1 MANTKT
7 KFSFNPIKVFLL
19 TCIVFL
25 VAVSVLC
32 GFLLWNL
39 PSVSSLKKYKP
50 PVSTEVYSK
59 EYIKIG
65 EFFDQRRMFVPFE
78 KIPPL
83 LINAFI
89 SAEDSSFYK
98 HGGISVWAILRATI
112 KNVEAGYKK
121 QGGSTITQQVARG
134 MLLSNKK
141 EYTRKIREI
150 MLAVLMEKYL
160 TKQEILEIY
169 LNQVYLGQSSYGV
182 QAASHVYFG
191 KDVQDLNLAEIA
203 VMAGLT
209 KAPSRDNPAKDLS
222 ASKRR
227 QGYVLQRLLEDKHIQ
242 TEEKEAALNTPLTIK
257 HDYDLNNEVAP
268 YFVESVRQYIMAKYG
283 SDRVLKEGL
292 QVITTLEYKS
302 ALAANRAVKKGIEE
316 LDHRRGFR
324 GAIEHLNSN
333 VAQDAFLKKQ
343 KGRHTIEDLQ
353 PHKIFQALVTKIN
366 PDKGYYEINLGF
378 TRDNIPFD
386 SFDWFKI
393 TDIKENDVIWVQYD
407 GAQFNVYQYPQLQGS
422 LLAINPETG
431 EISAMVGGYDY
442 TKSEFN
448 RATQGKRQPGSA
460 FKPIIYTAA
469 LDNGFTPASIIVD
482 APIVYDDPTI
492 EFQWKPQNYGG
503 KFYGDTI
510 FRECLILSRNIP
522 TIKLVQNLGMDQII
536 GYANKMGIT
545 SNLDRN
551 LSLALG
557 SSVVSPMELVTAYS
571 VLASGGKRPKIS
583 MIKQISDRNGNILEQ
598 NSLNLPDI
606 SIEGQIKANE
616 EFDRTKTIHYLAMEK
631 GIAHEPLPD
640 NYAISPQTAYIMTN
654 LLKEVI
660 TSGTGS
666 RAAALNRPAAGKTG
680 TTNDNF
686 DAWFVGYTPNIVSAV
701 WLGFDEAQTMGS
713 HEEGGKAAVPIWL
726 EFMQQALDG
735 KPVRD
740 FSMPKGV
747 IPVKIDA
754 KTGKLANEKTEKAVI
769 EIFKEGTEPTEFSSD
784 SNNSKKTAD
793 FFLDE

>member
-1 MANTKT
+1 MAKTKT
-7 KFSFNPIKVFLL
+7 KFSSKLMKLFLL
-19 TCIVFL
+19 LCIAFSI
-25 VAVSVLC
+25 AAASLC

-89 SAEDSSFYK
+89 SAEDSSFYE
-98 HGGISVWAILRATI
+98 HGGISIWAIVRATI

-150 MLAVLMEKYL
+150 MLAILMEKYL

-227 QGYVLQRLLEDKHIQ
+227 QAYVLQRLMEDKHIQ
-242 TEEKEAALNTPLTIK
+242 SEEKDVAIKTPLTIK
-257 HDYDLNNEVAP
+257 HDYDLNHEVAP
-268 YFVESVRQYIMAKYG
+268 YFVESVRQYVMTKYG
-283 SDRVLKEGL
+283 ADRVLKEGL
-292 QVITTLEYKS
+292 QVITTLEYK
-302 ALAANRAVKKGIEE
+302 AAISSNRALKKGIEE

-324 GAIEHLNSN
+324 GPVDHLNNN
-333 VAQDAFLKKQ
+333 VDQDAFLKKQ
-343 KGRHTIEDLQ
+343 KEKYTMEDLQ
-353 PHKIFQALVTKIN
+353 PHEIFQALVTKS
-366 PDKGYYEINLGF
+366 DQVKKQYEINLGF
-378 TRDNIPFD
+378 TRNIIPFD
-386 SFDWFKI
+386 SFDWFKN
-393 TDIKENDVIWVQYD
+393 TAIKENDVIYVQYD
-407 GAQFNVYQYPQLQGS
+407 GAQFYVYQYPQLQGS
-422 LLAINPETG
+422 ILAINPQTG
-431 EISAMVGGYDY
+431 EVSAMVGGYDFS
-442 TKSEFN
+442 KSEFN
-448 RATQGKRQPGSA
+448 RTTQGKRQPGSA

-469 LDNGFTPASIIVD
+469 LDNGYTPASIIVD
-482 APIVYDDPTI
+482 APIVYDDPTV

-522 TIKLVQNLGMDQII
+522 TIKIVQSLGLDKILE
-536 GYANKMGIT
+536 YAKNMGIT
-545 SNLDRN
+545 SPFERN
-551 LSLALG
+551 FSIALG

-571 VLASGGKRPKIS
+571 TFASGGRRPKIS
-583 MIKQISDRNGNILEQ
+583 MIKQVSDRNGVVLEQ

-606 SIEGQIKANE
+606 SIEDQIKANE
-616 EFDRTKTIHYLAMEK
+616 EFERVKATHYLAIEK
-631 GIAHEPLPD
+631 GITNEPLPE
-640 NYAISPQTAYIMTN
+640 NYAITPQTAYIMTN

-680 TTNDNF
+680 TTNDNY

-726 EFMQQALDG
+726 EFMQQTLNG

-740 FSMPKGV
+740 FPMPRGV
-747 IPVKIDA
+747 VPVKIDA
-754 KTGKLANEKTEKAVI
+754 KTGKLANEKTEKAVV
-769 EIFKEGTEPTEFSSD
+769 EIFKEGTQPTEFSSNP
-784 SNNSKKTAD
+784 SNSKKAAD

>member
-1 MANTKT
+1 MKKAIK
-7 KFSFNPIKVFLL
+7 KYASNPIKILL
-19 TCIVFL
+19 LLGIVFFL
-25 VAVSVLC
+25 FLAGFC

-39 PSVSSLKKYKP
+39 PSVASLKKYKP

-89 SAEDSSFYK
+89 SAEDSSFYE
-98 HGGISVWAILRATI
+98 HGGISVWAILRAAI

-150 MLAVLMEKYL
+150 MLAILMEKYL

-182 QAASHVYFG
+182 QAASHVYYG

-209 KAPSRDNPAKDLS
+209 KAPSRDNPAKDLM
-222 ASKRR
+222 AAKRR
-227 QGYVLQRLLEDKHIQ
+227 QSYVLQRLVEDDHIQ
-242 TEEKEAALNTPLTIK
+242 PEEKDTALKTPLIIK
-257 HDYDLNNEVAP
+257 HDYDLNHEVAP
-268 YFVESVRQYIMAKYG
+268 YFVESVRQYIMTKYG
-283 SDRVLKEGL
+283 ADRVLKEGL
-292 QVITTLEYKS
+292 QVITTLEYK
-302 ALAANRAVKKGIEE
+302 AAIAANRALKRGVEE

-324 GAIEHLNSN
+324 GAIKNLNNN
-333 VAQDAFLKKQ
+333 VDQDAFLKAQ
-343 KGRHTIEDLQ
+343 KEKYTMEDLQ
-353 PHKIFQALVTKIN
+353 PNEIFQALVTKSN
-366 PDKGYYEINLGF
+366 QDKRHYEINLGF
-378 TRDNIPFD
+378 TRDIIPFD
-386 SFDWFKI
+386 SFDWFKNSA
-393 TDIKENDVIWVQYD
+393 IKENDVIWVRYD
-407 GAQFNVYQYPQLQGS
+407 GAQFNVYQYPTLQGS
-422 LLAINPETG
+422 LIAIHPVTG
-431 EISAMVGGYDY
+431 EIISMVGGYDY
-442 TKSEFN
+442 KVSEFN
-448 RATQGKRQPGSA
+448 RTTQGKRQPGSS

-469 LDNGFTPASIIVD
+469 LDNGYTPASIIVD
-482 APIVYDDPTI
+482 APIVYDDPTV

-522 TIKLVQNLGMDQII
+522 TIKIVQSLGLDKII
-536 GYANKMGIT
+536 EYANKMGIT
-545 SNLDRN
+545 SPFERN
-551 LSLALG
+551 FSIALG
-557 SSVVSPMELVTAYS
+557 SAVVSPMELVTAYS
-571 VLASGGKRPKIS
+571 VFASGGKKPKIN
-583 MIKQISDRNGNILEQ
+583 MIKQISDRNGNVLEQ
-598 NSLNLPDI
+598 NSLNLPDV
-606 SIEGQIKANE
+606 SIEDQIKANE
-616 EFDRTKTIHYLAMEK
+616 EFEKVKMTHYLAIEK
-631 GIAHEPLPD
+631 GMANEPLPD
-640 NYAISPQTAYIMTN
+640 NYALSPQTSYIMTN

-660 TSGTGS
+660 TSGTGA
-666 RAAALNRPAAGKTG
+666 RAAAINRPAAGKTG
-680 TTNDNF
+680 TTNDNY
-686 DAWFVGYTPNIVSAV
+686 DAWFVGYTPTVVSAV

-713 HEEGGKAAVPIWL
+713 NEEGGKAAVPIWL
-726 EFMQQALDG
+726 EFMQQTLEG

-747 IPVKIDA
+747 IPVKIDP
-754 KTGKLANEKTEKAVI
+754 KTGKLATDKTEKPVV
-769 EIFKEGTEPTEFSSD
+769 EIFKVGTEPTEQSSNP
-784 SNNSKKTAD
+784 SNSKKAAD

>member
-1 MANTKT
+1 
-7 KFSFNPIKVFLL
+7 
-19 TCIVFL
+19 
-25 VAVSVLC
+25 
-32 GFLLWNL
+32 
-39 PSVSSLKKYKP
+39 
-50 PVSTEVYSK
+50 
-59 EYIKIG
+59 
-65 EFFDQRRMFVPFE
+65 
-78 KIPPL
+78 
-83 LINAFI
+83 
-89 SAEDSSFYK
+89 
-98 HGGISVWAILRATI
+98 
-112 KNVEAGYKK
+112 
-121 QGGSTITQQVARG
+121 
-134 MLLSNKK
+134 
-141 EYTRKIREI
+141 
-150 MLAVLMEKYL
+150 
-160 TKQEILEIY
+160 
-169 LNQVYLGQSSYGV
+169 
-182 QAASHVYFG
+182 
-191 KDVQDLNLAEIA
+191 
-203 VMAGLT
+203 
-209 KAPSRDNPAKDLS
+209 
-222 ASKRR
+222 
-227 QGYVLQRLLEDKHIQ
+227 
-242 TEEKEAALNTPLTIK
+242 
-257 HDYDLNNEVAP
+257 
-268 YFVESVRQYIMAKYG
+268 
-283 SDRVLKEGL
+283 
-292 QVITTLEYKS
+292 
-302 ALAANRAVKKGIEE
+302 
-316 LDHRRGFR
+316 
-324 GAIEHLNSN
+324 
-333 VAQDAFLKKQ
+333 
-343 KGRHTIEDLQ
+343 
-353 PHKIFQALVTKIN
+353 
-366 PDKGYYEINLGF
+366 
-378 TRDNIPFD
+378 
-386 SFDWFKI
+386 
-393 TDIKENDVIWVQYD
+393 VIWVQYD